1 MAKQLTNAEKLA
13 FIETIGAIAVQVAKE
28 HDNKIYPSVCI
39 AQACKETGY
48 GGSELMMKYNAPFG
62 IKVGKSKYHFG
73 NAWRDKSYN
82 ARTKEVHNGEYQIQQ
97 DDFRAYNNLY
107 DAVTDYYDLLT
118 VASRYRAA
126 VNAADY
132 KACIRA
138 IAPSYATAEQLNHGY
153 SNSVIAIIDT
163 WKLTRFDTDDTENTN
178 VTTGIYTT
186 SDLNLRQSDNY
197 KSQSLLVIPKGARV
211 SLRGF
216 VPVTYNGVQGYV
228 NCKYLELRG

>member
-1 MAKQLTNAEKLA
+1 MAELTNAEKLA

-28 HDNKIYPSVCI
+28 HDNKIFPSVCV

-48 GGSELMMKYNAPFG
+48 GGSDLMMKYNAPFG
-62 IKVGKSKYHFG
+62 IKVGNSKYHFG
-73 NAWRDKSYN
+73 KAWRDKSYN
-82 ARTKEVHNGEYQIQQ
+82 ARTKEVHNGDYQIQR
-97 DDFRAYNNLY
+97 DDFRAYDSLY

-138 IAPSYATAEQLNHGY
+138 IAPSYATAEQINHSY
-153 SNSVIAIIDT
+153 SNSVIAIIDS
-163 WKLTRFDTDDTENTN
+163 WKLTRFDTDAAGVPD
-178 VTTGIYTT
+178 VTAGLFTI
-186 SDLNLRQSDNY
+186 SDLNLRKGDNAGTE
-197 KSQSLLVIPKGARV
+197 KILVIPKGARV

-216 VPVTYNGVQGYV
+216 VPVNYNGVQGYV
-228 NCKYLELRG
+228 SAKYLEIRG